1 MASNIKLEVSLPTF
15 NEIAG
20 LLEAAGVD
28 LKNIPTITLDK
39 TTSLVRP
46 VDMRL
51 VTIRRDCVI
60 EAAKIFKSGDGSI
73 DNFIEYADRIYQ
85 YVLNNKGNEPKETKN
100 PTTAAVNAGWGVP
113 IKE

>member
-1 MASNIKLEVSLPTF
+1 MANHLKLEVSLPTF

-46 VDMRL
+46 IDMRL
-51 VTIRRDCVI
+51 VTIRRDCII
-60 EAAKIFKSGDGSI
+60 EAAKIYHGDTI
-73 DNFIEYADRIYQ
+73 DGFIEYSDRIYQ
-85 YVLNNKGNEPKETKN
+85 YVLNNKGSEPKETPN
-100 PTTAAVNAGWGVP
+100 LTAGWNFP
-113 IKE
+113 AKKD